1 MRLGLLLGGF
11 SLTPAR
17 RIPLLIL
24 VVARVLVPAGE
35 LLLEVL
41 DKIVGVGRSDV
52 PDEIICNINMN

>member
-1 MRLGLLLGGF
+1 MSLGLLLGGF

-17 RIPLLIL
+17 RITLLIL

-41 DKIVGVGRSDV
+41 DEIVGVGRSDV
-52 PDEIICNINMN
+52 PDELISNINMN